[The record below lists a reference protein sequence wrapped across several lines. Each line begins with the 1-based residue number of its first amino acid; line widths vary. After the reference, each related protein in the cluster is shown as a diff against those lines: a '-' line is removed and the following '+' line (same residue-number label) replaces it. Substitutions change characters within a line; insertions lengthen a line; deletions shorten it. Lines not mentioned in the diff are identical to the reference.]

1 MTGVLGIHHV
11 TAIASDPQK
20 NLDFYVGVLGLRLVK
35 RTVNFDDPETY
46 HLYFGDEVGNP
57 GSIMTFFPWPGARP
71 GRQGTGQVAV
81 TAFAVLPRA
90 LGFWVE
96 RLVGHGITFEGP
108 TRQVISFKDHDGL
121 MLQLV
126 GHAGAEARPAWG
138 EAPGIPR
145 EHAIHGFHGVT
156 IWTEHGD
163 DTERV
168 LVDTLGFRPVSEDGT
183 TRRFAVG
190 DGGPGTIVDVR
201 SVGGFVRGAGGAGTV
216 HHVAWRIP
224 DDAAQLGMRE
234 RVTQAGLEPTPVI
247 DRNYFHSVYF
257 REPGGVLFEL
267 ATDPPGFAIDEPAA
281 RLGERLMLPRQYE
294 AHRAEIEAILPP
306 IHLPVP
312 ASAATLITSATGPED
327 VSGDALGFIHRYVP
341 PAAGAELASST
352 TLLLL
357 HGTGGDE
364 EDLIPLGRG
373 LLPGAGLLSPRGKVL
388 ERGAPRFFRRIAEG
402 VFDQEDLARRTEE
415 LAQFIEAAA
424 KTYDLD
430 LQGIVAAGFSNGAN
444 IAASLLLRR
453 PGLVRGAVLLSPM
466 VPFEPDPLP
475 DLTGTSV
482 FIGAGRADS
491 MAPPAQAEHLA
502 DLLRRAGAAVT
513 LHWEPGG
520 HAVTEGEVDAA
531 RRWLWQTVVERPQE
545 RGMPIAKEN

>member
-1 MTGVLGIHHV
+1 MAGVLGIHHV
-11 TAIASDPQK
+11 TAIASDPQR
-20 NLDFYVGVLGLRLVK
+20 NLDFYVGLLGLRLVK

-46 HLYFGDEVGNP
+46 HLYFGDDVGNP
-57 GSIMTFFPWPGARP
+57 GSIITFFPWPGARP
-71 GRQGTGQVAV
+71 GRHGTGQVAV
-81 TAFAVLPRA
+81 TSFAVLPRA

-96 RLVGHGITFEGP
+96 RLVRHGIRYEGP
-108 TRQVISFKDHDGL
+108 TKQVISLKDHDGL
-121 MLQLV
+121 MLEIV

-156 IWTEHGD
+156 IWAEQGD
-163 DTERV
+163 ATERV
-168 LVDTLGFRPVSEDGT
+168 LVDTLGFRPVHEDGS

-190 DGGPGTIVDVR
+190 DGGPGTVVDVR
-201 SVGGFVRGAGGAGTV
+201 SVGGFVHGAGGAGTV
-216 HHVAWRIP
+216 HHVAWRVP
-224 DDAAQLGMRE
+224 DDGAQLQMRE
-234 RVTQAGLEPTPVI
+234 RVTQAGLDPTPVI
-247 DRNYFHSVYF
+247 DRSYFHSVYF

-267 ATDPPGFAIDEPAA
+267 ATDPPGFALDEPVG

-294 AHRAEIEAILPP
+294 AHRAQIEAILPP

-312 ASAATLITSATGPED
+312 ASAATLLASTTGPED
-327 VSGDALGFIHRYVP
+327 VSGDALGFIHRYIP

-364 EDLIPLGRG
+364 EDLIPLGRA

-388 ERGAPRFFRRIAEG
+388 ERGAPRFFRRMAEG

-424 KTYDLD
+424 RTYELD
-430 LQGIVAAGFSNGAN
+430 RDGVVAVGFSNGAN
-444 IAASLLLRR
+444 IAASLLLLR

-466 VPFEPDPLP
+466 VPFEPDAPP
-475 DLTGTSV
+475 DLAGTSV

-491 MAPPAQAEHLA
+491 IAPPEQAEHLA
-502 DLLRRAGAAVT
+502 DTLRRAGAAVT
-513 LHWEPGG
+513 IHWEPGG
-520 HAVTEGEVDAA
+520 HAVTDGEVGAA
-531 RRWLWQTVVERPQE
+531 RQWLLESVVERPQE
-545 RGMPIAKEN
+545 RRMPIAKED